1 MALVFDG
8 SSIKLKVKSK
18 AAGEDAWFWAARK
31 GSSYVFDFG
40 LGDEEYGENDVPR
53 PMRRLIATR
62 GGGPEGNST
71 TFPKVLLVKGYSKRT
86 YAEYASMPPC
96 GDQEVNGPRDICR
109 GVSIRNWRTCA
120 CA

>member
-1 MALVFDG
+1 VALEFDG

-62 GGGPEGNST
+62 GGGPKEIPPPSPRCCWSRGIASGPTPST
-71 TFPKVLLVKGYSKRT
+71 
-86 YAEYASMPPC
+86 PPC
-96 GDQEVNGPRDICR
+96 LHVEIKR
-109 GVSIRNWRTCA
+109 
-120 CA
+120 